1 MLAARVR
8 QQGDKE
14 TADELRNEIFVFV
27 VATSSINDEHMCGPL
42 YSGNITEETTD
53 HIPSTAI
60 YIRDL
65 VL

>member
-8 QQGDKE
+8 QRGDKE

-42 YSGNITEETTD
+42 YSGNN
-53 HIPSTAI
+53 
-60 YIRDL
+60 
-65 VL
+65 